1 MGLVKYAL
9 GKYGRKLV
17 ALAAKDYFFEGNP
30 WVVAYFEQMTNL
42 EPLDRQRG
50 YRASLRQKSKL

>member
-9 GKYGRKLV
+9 GKYGHKLV

-30 WVVAYFEQMTNL
+30 WVVAYFEQLTNL
-42 EPLDRQRG
+42 KQSIESEDTQHH
-50 YRASLRQKSKL
+50 